1 MSIDARLAT
10 AAEVAEHIRN
20 GADTGIVGP
29 GSSGYWESDLHWPQQ
44 SSHYWV
50 ADLAGDDPGDGSR
63 HRAFITYNTSNGNS
77 VHQVQGRANTNNF
90 WPLCVME

>member
-29 GSSGYWESDLHWPQQ
+29 GSSGYWESDLT
-44 SSHYWV
+44 
-50 ADLAGDDPGDGSR
+50 LASAKLSLLG
-63 HRAFITYNTSNGNS
+63 
-77 VHQVQGRANTNNF
+77 
-90 WPLCVME
+90 C

>member
-29 GSSGYWESDLHWPQQ
+29 GS
-44 SSHYWV
+44 V
-50 ADLAGDDPGDGSR
+50 AIGIKICIGLSKALIIGLL
-63 HRAFITYNTSNGNS
+63 T
-77 VHQVQGRANTNNF
+77 
-90 WPLCVME
+90 